1 MQREGKKG
9 GKRNRGMEK
18 DRKTTRRY
26 PLNVRS
32 VANKLTAIKQYIADH
47 DISKMVIT
55 KTHIAEG
62 GYGEIAVT
70 RVQTRK
76 RALQRSGT

>member
-1 MQREGKKG
+1 
-9 GKRNRGMEK
+9 MEK

-32 VANKLTAIKQYIADH
+32 AAYKLTAIKPYVSFR
-47 DISKMVIT
+47 DISEMVIA

-62 GYGEIAVT
+62 GYGEVAVT

-76 RALQRSGT
+76 RTLQRSGP